1 MQQITI
7 PIITGPTG
15 SGKTALATAIAP
27 AGAEAVS
34 ADSRQIFRRLDIGT
48 AKPTSEEL
56 VKLPHHLI
64 GIVDPDESYS
74 AGRFRTDA
82 ETAISEILGR
92 NGVPIVIGGTGFY
105 LQALTQGISPI
116 PPVPRETTDAV
127 RDEMDRVGPA
137 AMHRHL
143 TEVDPV
149 AADKIEEND
158 RQRIVRAL
166 SVYRHTGTPLSEWWK
181 TPPAPSKYAFRWLGI
196 RWPRPLLRERLRE
209 RIDHMI
215 EAGLEDE
222 VRELIQDGYEWE
234 SNALRTVGY
243 REWRPFLAGEASRD
257 EVIQRIFVNT
267 AQYAKRQMTWL
278 RGVEQ
283 IQWLDGDDPSAEM
296 RAKDWMTKVIT
307 S

>member
-1 MQQITI
+1 MQRITV

-15 SGKTALATAIAP
+15 SGKTALAIAIAP
-27 AGAEAVS
+27 ARAEAIS
-34 ADSRQIFRRLDIGT
+34 ADSRQIFKRLDIGT

-56 VKLPHHLI
+56 ARLPHHLI
-64 GIVDPDESYS
+64 DIVEPDESYS

-82 ETAISEILGR
+82 ETTIAEILDR
-92 NGVPIVIGGTGFY
+92 NGVPIVVGGTGFY

-116 PPVPRETTDAV
+116 PPVPREAIDGV
-127 RDEMDRVGPA
+127 RDELNRVGPA

-149 AADKIEEND
+149 AAGRIEEND

-181 TPPAPSKYAFRWLGI
+181 TPPAPPKYAFRWLGI
-196 RWPRPLLRERLRE
+196 RWPRPLLRQRLRT
-209 RIDHMI
+209 RIDRMI
-215 EAGLEDE
+215 EAGLESE
-222 VRELIQDGYEWE
+222 VRGLIRDGYQWE

-257 EVIQRIFVNT
+257 EVIERIFLNT
-267 AQYAKRQMTWL
+267 AQYAKRQMTWF

-283 IQWLDGDDPSAEM
+283 IEWLDGDDPGTPV
-296 RAKDWMTKVIT
+296 RARDWIADVIA